1 MGLASTF
8 TNSIVREIGRNYGKS
23 ISNDLLGDS
32 HSTPVRMVG
41 GSSSIARK
49 RGRKYENKL
58 DEYLQK
64 FEIKGALATFNQGQN
79 IFNAYFELDR
89 FSYIDLSPIAQHLP
103 RLSLRLFANQNRLL
117 INLQYFLSILLCQ
130 YRNLHHSDQSLL
142 LYYNQL

>member
-64 FEIKGALATFNQGQN
+64 FEIKGHWLPSTKGK
-79 IFNAYFELDR
+79 ISLM
-89 FSYIDLSPIAQHLP
+89 PIL
-103 RLSLRLFANQNRLL
+103 N
-117 INLQYFLSILLCQ
+117 
-130 YRNLHHSDQSLL
+130 
-142 LYYNQL
+142 

>member
-49 RGRKYENKL
+49 RGRKYGPPKFRTNGN
-58 DEYLQK
+58 QK
-64 FEIKGALATFNQGQN
+64 QE
-79 IFNAYFELDR
+79 
-89 FSYIDLSPIAQHLP
+89 
-103 RLSLRLFANQNRLL
+103 
-117 INLQYFLSILLCQ
+117 
-130 YRNLHHSDQSLL
+130 
-142 LYYNQL
+142 

>member
-8 TNSIVREIGRNYGKS
+8 TTSIVREIGRNYGKS

-79 IFNAYFELDR
+79 IFNAYFELVEEAQSEVVLCK
-89 FSYIDLSPIAQHLP
+89 FSS
-103 RLSLRLFANQNRLL
+103 
-117 INLQYFLSILLCQ
+117 
-130 YRNLHHSDQSLL
+130 
-142 LYYNQL
+142 